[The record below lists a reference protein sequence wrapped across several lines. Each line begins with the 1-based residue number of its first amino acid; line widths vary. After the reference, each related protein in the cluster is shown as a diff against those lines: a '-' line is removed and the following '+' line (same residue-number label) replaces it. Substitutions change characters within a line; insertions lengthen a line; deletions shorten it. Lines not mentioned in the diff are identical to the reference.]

1 MKWKNRGI
9 LLIKVIKLNHQQKL
23 LFQIINLSRFERNF
37 IQYVRKNHNLNLN
50 KIKNMNLI
58 HHFGTIRMKPAID
71 SSNILK
77 YLDKLAKI
85 SYQLSLLAKIF
96 SFSRYFYLLE
106 PFSSPERVVIRKLAE
121 ILYHTNFNSY
131 LPIDDDILFEE
142 FKSSIGVAGNLEDSQ
157 NSLSS

>member
-1 MKWKNRGI
+1 
-9 LLIKVIKLNHQQKL
+9 
-23 LFQIINLSRFERNF
+23 
-37 IQYVRKNHNLNLN
+37 
-50 KIKNMNLI
+50 
-58 HHFGTIRMKPAID
+58 MKPAID
-71 SSNILK
+71 SSNILE
-77 YLDKLAKI
+77 YLDKLVKI

-96 SFSRYFYLLE
+96 SFSYYFYLLE